1 MDSVEHELVIS
12 DKKRVTVLRVVEE
25 VHDVCKCGTD
35 LCCSSSHYCEEEER
49 VLERTALV
57 V

>member
-1 MDSVEHELVIS
+1 MDSSEREIVIP
-12 DKKRVTVLRVVEE
+12 DKKRVVVLRVTKE
-25 VHDVCKCGTD
+25 VHDICKCGTD